1 MENQPQTNQE
11 TAAVETQPLTAAKS
25 YNPFIVN
32 VNEKPYAQMNVNVG
46 QQQMASPIPEPTYQ
60 SNTVSSNENAYNML
74 NNEFSM
80 NGGSPVN
87 STKDSPPFNPAMNNI
102 PDADK
107 KLGAEH
113 MTKLII
119 DGYEQLHVFGNNM
132 LQISDSKVR
141 KMVADGEIDLSVQI
155 PYEYGKTIGVGEFIQ
170 DFNEQN
176 KDTLSVSKEF
186 KKEVTPVLT
195 RVLQKRGA
203 GVTDEQY
210 LGYLFAKD
218 IIVKGVIVTQ
228 IRGTMNSMFE
238 VMKEY
243 TQALK
248 ENGTMAEGTPYKKQ
262 TQEQTKTPPSP
273 PSDDE
278 NPRPQRQRPTPP
290 PRSVVVKEE
299 DAENMVF
306 DESFNFDTN
315 ETVIESRIVQR
326 HKVPDS
332 GKERLMQQR
341 KEEREI
347 KAAMERAAKLGDGI
361 VNPIKGSYQD
371 AINSKK
377 SGKRGKKTS
386 DYIAQVDEKEIAEA
400 IILNESKPIDKDK
413 IEGLD

>member
-11 TAAVETQPLTAAKS
+11 AAVETQQPIAAKS
-25 YNPFIVN
+25 YNPFIKN

-60 SNTVSSNENAYNML
+60 SNTVSGNENAYNML

-87 STKDSPPFNPAMNNI
+87 SAKDSAPFNPAMNNI

-113 MTKLII
+113 MTKLIL
-119 DGYEQLHVFGNNM
+119 DGYEQLHVFGNS
-132 LQISDSKVR
+132 LLKISDRKVR

-155 PYEYGKTIGVGEFIQ
+155 PYEYGKTIGVGEFIE

-228 IRGTMNSMFE
+228 IRSSMNSMFD

-248 ENGTMAEGTPYKKQ
+248 ENGTMAEGTPYKKPS
-262 TQEQTKTPPSP
+262 QEQTKTPPS
-273 PSDDE
+273 SEGDDE
-278 NPRPQRQRPTPP
+278 NPIPKRPRPTPP
-290 PRSVVVKEE
+290 PPPMTDRS
-299 DAENMVF
+299 D
-306 DESFNFDTN
+306 FNFANN
-315 ETVIESRIVQR
+315 EVVIDSAVQK
-326 HKVPDS
+326 HVVPES
-332 GKERLMQQR
+332 GKARLMQQR

-347 KAAMERAAKLGDGI
+347 NAAMERAAKLGDG
-361 VNPIKGSYQD
+361 VVAPVKTSYQD
-371 AINSKK
+371 ALNKKK
-377 SGKRGKKTS
+377 SGKRGRKTS
-386 DYIAQVDEKEIAEA
+386 DYIAQVDEQEIAEA
-400 IILNESKPIDKDK
+400 IILNESKPFDKDK

>member
-1 MENQPQTNQE
+1 MENQPQINQE
-11 TAAVETQPLTAAKS
+11 AAVETQQPIAAKS
-25 YNPFIVN
+25 YNPFIKN

-87 STKDSPPFNPAMNNI
+87 SAKDSAPFNPAMNDI

-113 MTKLII
+113 MTKLIL
-119 DGYEQLHVFGNNM
+119 DGYEQLHVFGNS
-132 LQISDSKVR
+132 LLKISDRKVR

-155 PYEYGKTIGVGEFIQ
+155 PYEYGKTIGVGEFIE

-228 IRGTMNSMFE
+228 IRSSMNSMFD

-248 ENGTMAEGTPYKKQ
+248 ENGTMAEGTPYKN
-262 TQEQTKTPPSP
+262 TSQEQTKTPPSS

-278 NPRPQRQRPTPP
+278 NPRPQRPRPTPP
-290 PRSVVVKEE
+290 PPPMTDRS
-299 DAENMVF
+299 D
-306 DESFNFDTN
+306 FNFANN
-315 ETVIESRIVQR
+315 EVVIDSAVQKHIV
-326 HKVPDS
+326 PES
-332 GKERLMQQR
+332 GKARLMQQR

-347 KAAMERAAKLGDGI
+347 KSAMERAAKLGDGV

-400 IILNESKPIDKDK
+400 IILNESKPFDKDK